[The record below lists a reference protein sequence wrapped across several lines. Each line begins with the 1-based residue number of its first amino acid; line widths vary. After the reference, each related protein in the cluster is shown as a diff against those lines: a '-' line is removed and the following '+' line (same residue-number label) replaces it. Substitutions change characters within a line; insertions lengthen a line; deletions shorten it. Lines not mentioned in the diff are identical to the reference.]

1 LKHIFDYTVLPIKNF
16 RFFIVL
22 GFLLSLYASEVKAQD
37 VTRIKGIVL
46 DSKTKEPL
54 PFVNITF
61 KGANIGTTTD
71 FDGKYSLETQWAK
84 QTVAA
89 SFVGYKTL
97 YKTVVIG
104 QSQTINFFLKND
116 AIQME
121 TFEVK
126 ADKKRYKNKGNPAVV
141 LIKKVIEHKD
151 DNRKESQQFYE
162 YNKYEK
168 IEIDI
173 NNITED
179 FLNKKWLKKLEVVKD
194 YIDTSEVNGK
204 PYLPIFLRET
214 TSKMYYRKKPKTLKE
229 YQTGSKMT
237 GFDGYLDDNG
247 VSFIMDKLYQDIDI
261 YDNNIDLLSNQF
273 TSPIS
278 PLGSTIYK
286 YFIIDTVDVNGR
298 SCINLAFTPRNKA
311 DFAFKGSLYIL
322 NDSLTYAV
330 TKVEMSV
337 ADEIN
342 LNFVQDL
349 KLDQE
354 FSLYNDS
361 VWMLSKDKLIIDYN
375 LTKKGR
381 GMFGKKVVHY
391 DNFIFNQPAPDKI
404 YNRIEKIIKEE
415 DMSSKTDSFWVEN
428 RPDTLTEQE
437 LGVYAMIDSVQ
448 KIPAFKRAMNI
459 AFLLIS
465 GWQTVGP
472 IEIGPLPAMY
482 SFNDVE
488 GFRLRAGFRTNQKF
502 SKKNMF
508 ESYGA
513 YGFRDKEWKYLFAAT
528 HSFNKD
534 FLSNPQNRI
543 TASYQHET
551 IFPGQDLQFLN
562 DDNFLLSFKRGTS
575 DQMIFFDSYKI
586 DYNKESYSGFAYNII
601 IENREQRPLG
611 RLEFE
616 TGDLLNPITDKFIR
630 TDAFDI
636 NLRFAPNEQFY
647 QGKNFRLPIPNKYPI
662 FKLNYRQGLK
672 GVINGQY
679 QFSRVAGQVFKR
691 FYLAQLGFSDIE
703 VEGGKIFGSVPYPL
717 LNLPQANQSF
727 FLQETSFN
735 MMNFMEF
742 ISDEFASVKLTH
754 YFNGFIFNKVPLFKR
769 LKWREVLSI
778 KALYGNLTSDNDPNI
793 KTDLYKFPVDVNG
806 DPSTFAFQNGIP
818 YVEASI
824 GIMNFFKVF
833 RIEFLQRL
841 TYLENP
847 GVPTMFGVKGLGI
860 RAKGKVDF

>member
-1 LKHIFDYTVLPIKNF
+1 MRIHLKNY
-16 RFFIVL
+16 
-22 GFLLSLYASEVKAQD
+22 FLLSLFFLTIILGANAQKL
-37 VTRIKGIVL
+37 TRVRGVVL

-54 PFVNITF
+54 PFVNVTF
-61 KGANIGTTTD
+61 KNANIGTTTD
-71 FDGKYSLETQWAK
+71 FDGKYDLQTQWAK
-84 QTVAA
+84 PTLLA
-89 SFVGYKTL
+89 SFVGYKTAS
-97 YKTVVIG
+97 KSIVIG
-104 QSQTINFFLKND
+104 KTQTIDFLLKND
-116 AIQME
+116 AIEIE
-121 TFEVK
+121 TFVVK
-126 ADKKRYKNKGNPAVV
+126 ADKKRYKNKGNPAVA

-151 DNRKESQQFYE
+151 DNRKESLAFYE
-162 YNKYEK
+162 YDKYEK
-168 IEIDI
+168 VEIDL

-179 FLNKKWLKKLEVVKD
+179 FLNKKWLKKKFQVVID
-194 YIDTSEVNGK
+194 HIDTSEVNGK

-214 TSKMYYRKKPKTLKE
+214 ASKMYYRKKPRTLKE

-278 PLGSTIYK
+278 PLGTTIYK
-286 YFIIDTVDVNGR
+286 YFIIDTVDVNGNN
-298 SCINLAFTPRNKA
+298 CINLAFTPRNKA
-311 DFAFKGSLYIL
+311 DFAFKGNIYIL
-322 NDSLTYAV
+322 NDSSTYAI

-342 LNFVQDL
+342 LNFVKDL

-354 FSLYNDS
+354 YTLYNDT
-361 VWMLSKDKLIIDYN
+361 VWMLSKDKLIVDYN

-381 GMFGKKVVHY
+381 GMFGKKTVSY
-391 DNFIFNQPAPDKI
+391 NNFVFNKPADDKI
-404 YNRIEKIIKEE
+404 YSRVEKIIKE
-415 DMSSKTDSFWVEN
+415 DDISNKTDSFWVEN

-437 LGVYAMIDSVQ
+437 EGVYHMIDSIQ
-448 KIPAFKRAMNI
+448 KIPAFKRAMDI

-465 GWQTVGP
+465 GWKTFGP
-472 IEIGPLPAMY
+472 IEVGPLPAVF

-488 GFRLRAGFRTNQKF
+488 GFRLRAGFRTTQKV
-502 SKKNMF
+502 SKRNMF
-508 ESYGA
+508 ETYGA
-513 YGFRDKEWKYLFAAT
+513 YGFKDKEWKYLFAFT

-534 FLSNPQNRI
+534 FLTNPQNRI
-543 TASYQHET
+543 LFQYQHET

-562 DDNFLLSFKRGTS
+562 DDNFLLSFKRGNS

-586 DYNKESYSGFAYNII
+586 DYNKESHSGFAYNII
-601 IENREQRPLG
+601 VENKEQRPLG
-611 RLEFE
+611 RLTFE
-616 TGDLLNPITDKFIR
+616 TNDLEPIRDNFIR
-630 TDAFDI
+630 TDAFDV

-647 QGKNFRLPIPNKYPI
+647 QGKNFRLPIPNEYPI

-691 FYLAQLGFSDIE
+691 FYLAQLGFTD
-703 VEGGKIFGSVPYPL
+703 VELESGKIFGTVPYPL

-727 FLQETSFN
+727 FLQEPSFN

-742 ISDEFASVKLTH
+742 ISDEYVSLKVTH

-769 LKWREVLSI
+769 LKWREVLSL
-778 KALYGNLTSDNDPNI
+778 KALYGNLTDDNNPNI
-793 KTDLYKFPVDVNG
+793 QTDLYKFPVDLNG
-806 DPSTFAFQNGIP
+806 DPSTFAFKNGIP

-841 TYLENP
+841 TYLDNP